1 MQKGNDNTIVCTSSL
16 IGFSS
21 KSGIVSIRFS
31 EIYAGGRQMLAELL
45 EKPKK
50 ESGIIKKASAAKIRV
65 DILKESE

>member
-1 MQKGNDNTIVCTSSL
+1 
-16 IGFSS
+16 
-21 KSGIVSIRFS
+21 
-31 EIYAGGRQMLAELL
+31 MLAELL